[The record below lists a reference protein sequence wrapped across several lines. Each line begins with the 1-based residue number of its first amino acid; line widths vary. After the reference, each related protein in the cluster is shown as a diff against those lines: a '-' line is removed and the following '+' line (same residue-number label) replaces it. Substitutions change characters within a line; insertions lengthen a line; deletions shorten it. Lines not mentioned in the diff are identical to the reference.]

1 MSVRFLQQYILQG
14 KNHNDFIFQCT
25 LQGLSESSSLQDRT
39 PPSPAIINVPTPISL
54 SRLNDYGQQLAA
66 AYFSPAG
73 MAAAAAAA
81 AVASAQVASVSPVA
95 VSSNTVGST
104 TAIGGLG
111 HQAAFLQHPSFFQK
125 QHPSLSPPFVFPSG
139 MLFKDAYSFSTFLY
153 KVKS

>member
-1 MSVRFLQQYILQG
+1 
-14 KNHNDFIFQCT
+14 
-25 LQGLSESSSLQDRT
+25 
-39 PPSPAIINVPTPISL
+39 
-54 SRLNDYGQQLAA
+54 
-66 AYFSPAG
+66 

-139 MLFKDAYSFSTFLY
+139 MLFKGALFFQHFFQKKKLR
-153 KVKS
+153 KFN

>member
-1 MSVRFLQQYILQG
+1 M
-14 KNHNDFIFQCT
+14 
-25 LQGLSESSSLQDRT
+25 QGLAESSSLQDRT

-139 MLFKDAYSFSTFLY
+139 IVLRMQYTILRHIFENIMTPK
-153 KVKS
+153 

>member
-1 MSVRFLQQYILQG
+1 MS
-14 KNHNDFIFQCT
+14 
-25 LQGLSESSSLQDRT
+25 LQGLTESSSLQDRT

-139 MLFKDAYSFSTFLY
+139 MLFNGALFFSTFFLKY
-153 KVKS
+153 KN